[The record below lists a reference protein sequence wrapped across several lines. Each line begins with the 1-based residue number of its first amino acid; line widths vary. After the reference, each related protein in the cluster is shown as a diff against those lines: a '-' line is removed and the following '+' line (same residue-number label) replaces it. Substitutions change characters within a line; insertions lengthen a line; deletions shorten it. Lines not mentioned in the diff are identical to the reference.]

1 MAKDKA
7 VSDRVIESLQTK
19 ISELKAL
26 NREADDLTQS
36 WTSKYQM
43 EKQKTIDQ
51 KQEIELLLS

>member
-19 ISELKAL
+19 VSELKAL

-43 EKQKTIDQ
+43 ERQKTIDQ
-51 KQEIELLLS
+51 KQEIELLI